1 MACNG
6 TTGRIG
12 FGLCRVTALA
22 AGLSA
27 CARDVGE
34 REAAAARAVGA
45 QLDELTVSVSGG
57 VVVSATEGA
66 TPADPVRLILR
77 ATSFDVRVVL
87 QDAGCA
93 PRLVDVVVENVPSE
107 ATFEWRTWRGAL
119 SPAEEAERQ
128 CCGGLL
134 GRTSALDF
142 PDWTP
147 VSATRTFT
155 PGHVARVDGA
165 EVCRTSGATGLAGAV
180 AGDAVTRRCWRFGL
194 EGATDRAAVL
204 PPDAPTPA
212 APAQACADFDTVGGG
227 PVRQA
232 PFIAVQH
239 VRWRPPATETPDGE
253 RVVRL
258 AVFGNHAG
266 VGSVRRAIVQ
276 AVADRIDTDD
286 VRFALVTG
294 DLASD
299 GSRASLDA
307 AVADLDA
314 LPVPW
319 FATVGERD
327 VDGAAPEDLVARF
340 GALTD
345 AFDVISEGGAVSF
358 RVVLLDSAD
367 AGLSR
372 RSFRLLDAWL
382 GDPDAPSTRLVATH
396 VPPFEPHGLRGKG
409 FKRRSE
415 AGRLVAALGRGAVA
429 DLFTSHLAIWE
440 RQQVG
445 PVVTWHSGGG
455 GAPMETIDGDKHH
468 FLIVS
473 VNDSGTISVERVDL

>member
-1 MACNG
+1 MG
-6 TTGRIG
+6 FESTLSRIG
-12 FGLCRVTALA
+12 GGPCRAMAMALGLV
-22 AGLSA
+22 A
-27 CARDVGE
+27 CTRNVAE
-34 REAAAARAVGA
+34 REAAADRAVGV
-45 QLDELTVSVSGG
+45 QLDELAVSVSGG
-57 VVVSATEGA
+57 VVVSATAGA
-66 TPADPVRLILR
+66 TPAEPVRLILR
-77 ATSFDVRVVL
+77 ATSFDLRIVL

-93 PRLVDVVVENVPSE
+93 PRLVDVVVENVSAE
-107 ATFEWRTWRGAL
+107 ATFAWRTWRGAL
-119 SPAEEAERQ
+119 SPADEAERQ

-147 VSATRTFT
+147 LSETQSFR
-155 PGHVARVDGA
+155 PGRVTRVDGA
-165 EVCRTSGATGLAGAV
+165 DRCRTSAETEPTDPI
-180 AGDAVTRRCWRFGL
+180 AGDALTRRCWRLGL

-239 VRWRPPATETPDGE
+239 VRWRPPATETASGD
-253 RVVRL
+253 RVLRL

-294 DLASD
+294 DLTSD

-345 AFDVISEGGAVSF
+345 TFDVVSAGGAVAF

-367 AGLSR
+367 AGLSK
-372 RSFRLLDAWL
+372 RSFGLLDAWL
-382 GDPDAPSTRLVATH
+382 ADPDAPSTRIVATH

-415 AGRLVAALGRGAVA
+415 AGRFVAALGRGAAA

-440 RQQVG
+440 RQRIG
-445 PVVTWHSGGG
+445 PVITWHSGGG
-455 GAPMETIDGDKHH
+455 GAPMEAIDGDKHH
-468 FLIVS
+468 FLIVT
-473 VNDSGTISVERVDL
+473 VNESGAISVERVTL